1 MLIGILVCSPSL
13 SKRFLFVFVCFF
25 LLPLSLT
32 RSFTFK
38 PSHDPC
44 NLEYR
49 TRFYQFTVTAPW
61 RDPGT
66 LQVQLG
72 SKQVALLSCL
82 LGVLWICFCHP
93 GLITCGKAIATSS
106 RLMDLILLLFCLSLQ
121 VGVHHFTR
129 RLQLASLAEVPS
141 HMECFQSPVDHGS

>member
-1 MLIGILVCSPSL
+1 M
-13 SKRFLFVFVCFF
+13 FVFVCFS
-25 LLPLSLT
+25 LLPLSLN

-38 PSHDPC
+38 PAYDPC

-49 TRFYQFTVTAPW
+49 TRSYQFTVPAPW
-61 RDPGT
+61 RDPGI

-82 LGVLWICFCHP
+82 LGMLWICFCHP
-93 GLITCGKAIATSS
+93 RLITCGKAIAASS
-106 RLMDLILLLFCLSLQ
+106 RLMDLILLLFYLSLQ
-121 VGVHHFTR
+121 VGVHHFIR
-129 RLQLASLAEVPS
+129 WLQLASLAKVPS